1 MYEGVAPEAPG
12 SKRNKLINTKYFCSG
27 CDESNK
33 EFWARIRRYVYTAY
47 DMEGIKKIYINSDGG
62 AWIKEGMNQLGSIE
76 YVLDEFHLSK
86 YVLKMTSHMLDSKED
101 ARVGVCKI
109 IRDGTKKE
117 FDEIVERLEGC
128 AKQRVSS
135 KEFRKLQSI
144 SKITGQRPKDDFGE
158 EMACVH
164 AVPKG
169 M

>member
-1 MYEGVAPEAPG
+1 
-12 SKRNKLINTKYFCSG
+12 
-27 CDESNK
+27 
-33 EFWARIRRYVYTAY
+33 
-47 DMEGIKKIYINSDGG
+47 MEGIKKIYINSDGG

-128 AKQRVSS
+128 AKTESQLKRIQEAAKYIKNNWTAAKRRLWRRNGVCACSAEGHVSS
-135 KEFRKLQSI
+135 CIVIANEYTCSGFGADWVHQKWQDSESGI
-144 SKITGQRPKDDFGE
+144 ITRTV
-158 EMACVH
+158 CWNL
-164 AVPKG
+164 
-169 M
+169 